1 MKNRRSYGKAFRK
14 QAVNHSL
21 SLLCANLISLTSP
34 HDPRMWIAL
43 GNCFES
49 IDRDNQA
56 RDCYKRASLCENDD
70 KDTAWI
76 RLARIFQKTGN
87 LDAAAT
93 YFKQVLEMNEQDKVS
108 KAEYPFCWGN

>member
-1 MKNRRSYGKAFRK
+1 
-14 QAVNHSL
+14 
-21 SLLCANLISLTSP
+21 
-34 HDPRMWIAL
+34 MWIAL

-93 YFKQVLEMNEQDKVS
+93 YFKQVLEINEQDKVS
-108 KAEYPFCWGN
+108 TIMRFMYMYKWD